1 MKAFELQVGFGLEQL
16 KPVERPEPT
25 AQRQLAPG
33 EVLVEFRAWSLN
45 YRDLLVV
52 TGAYNPR
59 LKLPLIPLS
68 DGAGEVKAVGTGVT
82 RFRPGDRVTPCFMQ
96 RWIEGPLTAE
106 RARSDLGGN
115 LAGILVER
123 AVLHEEGLVGIPP
136 HLSFEEAATLPCAA
150 LTAWNALVVSGKL
163 RAGDNVLL
171 QGTGGVSLFALQ
183 FAKLHG
189 ARVTITSSSDEKLSR
204 AKALGADELINYKS
218 VPEWGKRA
226 FELTGG
232 VDHVVEVGGGGT
244 LPESLR
250 AVRHG
255 GHIALIGILSG
266 TAPANPLPILMKGI
280 RVQGIYVGSREMFE
294 AMNRAITFHRLKP
307 VIDRV
312 FAFDQ
317 AVDALMYLQSGKHF
331 GKIVI
336 QR

>member
-1 MKAFELQVGFGLEQL
+1 MRAFELQPGFGFEQL
-16 KPVERPEPT
+16 KVVDRPEPT
-25 AQRQLAPG
+25 SQRPLAAG
-33 EVLVEFRAWSLN
+33 EVLVEFHAWSLN

-68 DGAGEVKAVGTGVT
+68 DGAGEVKAVGAGVT

-106 RARSDLGGN
+106 KARSDLGGN
-115 LAGILVER
+115 LPGLLADQ
-123 AVLHEEGLVGIPP
+123 AVLQEDGLVAIPP
-136 HLSFEEAATLPCAA
+136 HLSYEEAATLPCAA

-163 RAGDNVLL
+163 QAGETVLL

-189 ARVTITSSSDEKLSR
+189 ARVIITSSSDEKLSR
-204 AKALGADELINYKS
+204 AKVLGGDELINYKAT
-218 VPEWGKRA
+218 PEWGKRA
-226 FELTGG
+226 AELTGG
-232 VDHVVEVGGGGT
+232 VDHVIEVGGGGT

-266 TAPANPLPILMKGI
+266 TAPVAPLPILMKGI

-294 AMNRAITFHRLKP
+294 AMNRAIAWHRLKP

-312 FAFDQ
+312 FPFDQ
-317 AVDALMYLQSGKHF
+317 AVQALKYLQSGQHF

-336 QR
+336 HR